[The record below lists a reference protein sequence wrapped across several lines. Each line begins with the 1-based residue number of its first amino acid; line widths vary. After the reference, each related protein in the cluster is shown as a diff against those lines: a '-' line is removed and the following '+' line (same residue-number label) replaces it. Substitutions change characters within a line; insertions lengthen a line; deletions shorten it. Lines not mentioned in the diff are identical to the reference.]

1 VFESTDINILTH
13 GTGLVQ
19 AIASASGASTTT
31 IQGAATAAI
40 HRYTRADRA
49 IDQLAKVSS
58 QAREEHR
65 IRSDIFEEIIERLI
79 DLEDQNSQ
87 SVPRLDS
94 DKSDESDEQD
104 AQHPENIWKPD
115 SMTPFGRKV

>member
-1 VFESTDINILTH
+1 MFESADINILVH
-13 GTGLVQ
+13 GTSLVQ
-19 AIASASGASTTT
+19 AIASAGGASITT
-31 IQGAATAAI
+31 IQGAVIVVI
-40 HRYTRADRA
+40 HGYARADGA

-65 IRSDIFEEIIERLI
+65 IRGDIFEEIMERLM

-94 DKSDESDEQD
+94 DESDESDEQD
-104 AQHPENIWKPD
+104 AQRPENIWKPD